1 MIKRTSACGAATAGS
16 IADAYQLAYECDTAS
31 AFGGIV
37 ALNQDCD
44 DETARRVS
52 SIFVEAVVAPGVSPG
67 ALQIFAAKK
76 KLRVL
81 RLAGGAPSPRCAL
94 GSSRLRGPSPGCRGG
109 PRAGW

>member
-16 IADAYQLAYECDTAS
+16 IADAYQLAYECDTTS

-44 DETARRVS
+44 DETARRIS
-52 SIFVEAVVAPGVSPG
+52 TIFVEAVVAPGFSPG
-67 ALQIFAAKK
+67 ALELFAAKK

-81 RLAGGAPSPRCAL
+81 RVAAAP
-94 GSSRLRGPSPGCRGG
+94 PSPGGEMVSGG
-109 PRAGW
+109 VLVQRPDPPV